1 MNETEPTP
9 EAMDK
14 IRTHLATM
22 HGRSDFDLHRDVA
35 FRDNDPEG
43 AQITYLAETS
53 ISAPRFVCAES
64 ECAGRIFVAGEPT
77 YGHPERNS
85 MLLFAHPELRTTLLA
100 GVGDP
105 ADRAMLLED
114 WDRGRLGQLQVKAA
128 HTRRSMST
136 KKQERPRVEERRT
149 RCQKFMLARV
159 REGTTV
165 KDAIAALDALRND
178 DLFAYERLMCG
189 PDILKPETLKKYW
202 GKIPIAVRSAARTE
216 GARARA
222 TRAP

>member
-1 MNETEPTP
+1 MHETEPTP
-9 EAMDK
+9 EAIQA
-14 IRTHLATM
+14 IRDHLATT
-22 HGRSDFDLHRDVA
+22 HGRTDFELYRDVA
-35 FRDNDPEG
+35 FRDHCPEG

-53 ISAPRFVCAES
+53 ISGPRFECNDTA
-64 ECAGRIFVAGEPT
+64 CAGLIFLAGEPT

-85 MLLFAHPELRTTLLA
+85 MLLLAHPELRTTLLA

-136 KKQERPRVEERRT
+136 KKQERPRVEERRA
-149 RCQKFMLARV
+149 RCQEYLLVRV
-159 REGTTV
+159 REGAIV
-165 KDAIAALDALRND
+165 NDAIAALDALRND
-178 DLFAYERLMCG
+178 DLFAYERLICG
-189 PDILKPETLKKYW
+189 PGILKPETLKKYW

-222 TRAP
+222 TCAP